1 MSDSRASVRE
11 VKIEGEAYITDVEVL
26 VTVVLLCE
34 SKPFASQFGDAFYEV
49 VAVLGHCGQ

>member
-11 VKIEGEAYITDVEVL
+11 VKIEGEANIADVEVL
-26 VTVVLLCE
+26 GTVVLLRE
-34 SKPFASQFGDAFYEV
+34 GKPFASHFGDAFYEV